1 MQRETLVMMNT
12 VFPDQNEQVL
22 PRQERSRFTT
32 WPKVGICLEEVMAFM
47 GRMENAARTLRED
60 EQYAEMYTIEEQIQ
74 RASDNLR
81 FSIRT
86 FEKLHG
92 VKIEIFTFYSPFK
105 NHTKQFIPTIKKPQE
120 IND

>member
-1 MQRETLVMMNT
+1 MKSSNSL
-12 VFPDQNEQVL
+12 DQKEEVL
-22 PRQERSRFTT
+22 PKQERSRITT
-32 WPKVGICLEEVMAFM
+32 WPKIGICLEEVMAFM

-81 FSIRT
+81 FSIRA

-92 VKIEIFTFYSPFK
+92 VKIEIFTFYSPFE
-105 NHTKQFIPTIKKPQE
+105 NHTKHFIPTIKKPQE